1 MFFDT
6 HAHYDDKAF
15 DDDREELLTALSPS
29 GVDAVI
35 NPGCDLASSEKAAE
49 IAAAHSFVWFAAG
62 IHPEELA
69 NIPENYPDILRA
81 LAARPK
87 CVAIGEIGLDYYW
100 DASQKDLQKL
110 REGYKEQRTIAKNVN
125 FGTFY
130 GLFPRGLQ
138 KTLKFKAGV
147 EKSVYECEEIIDN
160 LKAGYKELTVW
171 QETTK
176 AVAARRMYTET
187 WLGRRRYLPN
197 IRSDDWG
204 KKSFAERCSLNT
216 AIQGTAAD
224 VLKLSL
230 GRLITGLPA
239 ETAAS
244 ASASIKRP
252 TITESATLYSC
263 VTIVPSRMGTA
274 KRRRFCMIGP
284 SVRSILRLPGVI
296 IPWNPSAKIQ

>member
-100 DASQKDLQKL
+100 DASQKDLQKEIFETQL
-110 REGYKEQRTIAKNVN
+110 NLA
-125 FGTFY
+125 
-130 GLFPRGLQ
+130 
-138 KTLKFKAGV
+138 
-147 EKSVYECEEIIDN
+147 EE
-160 LKAGYKELTVW
+160 LH
-171 QETTK
+171 
-176 AVAARRMYTET
+176 
-187 WLGRRRYLPN
+187 LP
-197 IRSDDWG
+197 
-204 KKSFAERCSLNT
+204 
-216 AIQGTAAD
+216 
-224 VLKLSL
+224 
-230 GRLITGLPA
+230 
-239 ETAAS
+239 
-244 ASASIKRP
+244 
-252 TITESATLYSC
+252 
-263 VTIVPSRMGTA
+263 
-274 KRRRFCMIGP
+274 
-284 SVRSILRLPGVI
+284 VI
-296 IPWNPSAKIQ
+296 IHDGEAHGGCM